1 MLVAAH
7 RGLVKTTTGVALLV
21 AVATA
26 VTIPGVYFF
35 AAYKSEQRQI
45 NLEAEQTARTLGK
58 FVYTHPDHWRWQS
71 HRLDELLSY
80 GAAYLRDSH
89 RRIVSDDGDLI
100 AAFGTSPG
108 YPSLSGIFRVSNGAD
123 VVGFVEISYSLWPLI
138 RQTLFVSAI
147 GVLLSTAVYLTLRS
161 LPLRALNRV
170 LADFETSRTELQTAN
185 ASITSLNDELEQRV
199 IARTAELKA
208 AQEELLRTE
217 RLSAL
222 GQVTATVAHELRNPL
237 GAIRNSVFLVGEKTQ
252 HRGLGLERMLA
263 RTERNISRCDR
274 IVNELLDYTRK
285 KTLTAR
291 PTPLDAWLADVLAE
305 QTVPE
310 GIALCEE
317 LGTPGL
323 ELAFD
328 ADRLRR
334 AVINVFDNACQA
346 MAEWHER
353 EPGRDALSLTVQ
365 TRSSG
370 GRAELRF
377 IDTGPGM
384 TPELLEKAFEPLFS
398 TKGFGVGLGMPTIKQ
413 IMEQHGGGMDVSSEP
428 GRGTTVVL
436 WLPVENQQEEAA

>member
-7 RGLVKTTTGVALLV
+7 RGLVKTTTAVALLV
-21 AVATA
+21 AAVTA
-26 VTIPGVYFF
+26 VTIVGVYFF
-35 AAYKSEQRQI
+35 AAYTSEQRQI
-45 NLEAEQTARTLGK
+45 NLEAQQTAGAVSK
-58 FVYTHPDHWRWQS
+58 FVYSHPDHWRWQS

-80 GAAYLRDSH
+80 GPAYLRNSH
-89 RRIVSDDGDLI
+89 RRIISDEGDLI

-108 YPSLSGIFRVSNGAD
+108 YPSLTGIFKVSDGAD
-123 VVGFVEISYSLWPLI
+123 VVGAVEISYSLWPLI
-138 RQTLFVSAI
+138 RQTVFVGAI
-147 GVLLSTAVYLTLRS
+147 GVLLSIAVYLALRT

-170 LADFETSRTELQTAN
+170 LADLQTSRAELQTAN
-185 ASITSLNDELEQRV
+185 ASITSLNNDLEQRV
-199 IARTAELKA
+199 IVRTAELKA
-208 AQEELLRTE
+208 AQEGLLQAE

-252 HRGLGLERMLA
+252 DRGLGLERMLT

-285 KTLTAR
+285 RTLTAR
-291 PTPLDAWLADVLAE
+291 PTPLDAWLADVLTE

-328 ADRLRR
+328 ADQLRR

-346 MAEWHER
+346 
-353 EPGRDALSLTVQ
+353 D
-365 TRSSG
+365 SSTT
-370 GRAELRF
+370 GRA
-377 IDTGPGM
+377 
-384 TPELLEKAFEPLFS
+384 
-398 TKGFGVGLGMPTIKQ
+398 
-413 IMEQHGGGMDVSSEP
+413 
-428 GRGTTVVL
+428 
-436 WLPVENQQEEAA
+436 